1 MRDGRR
7 DTKLNDNVA
16 GNSLFFFAR
25 FHNPLPGFMLD
36 PVEEMEGVPG
46 ISSLR
51 PGFRKEPDHV
61 GN

>member
-16 GNSLFFFAR
+16 GNSYFSTM
-25 FHNPLPGFMLD
+25 FHNPPPGSTLD
-36 PVEEMEGVPG
+36 PGQEMEGVPG